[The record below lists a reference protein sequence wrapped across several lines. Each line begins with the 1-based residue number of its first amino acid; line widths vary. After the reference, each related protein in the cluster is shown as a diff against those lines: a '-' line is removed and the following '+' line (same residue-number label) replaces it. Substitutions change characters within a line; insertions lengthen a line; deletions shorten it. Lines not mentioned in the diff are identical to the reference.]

1 MSLSRRRLRTA
12 KQRQCN
18 KLRAGKSTVCIDRIK
33 KQRKIYNFMVGNDQ
47 KIAGSPNSFSHDDF
61 IDSNKTI
68 YEYFSTLKGNRTA
81 TGRLKTQAIQL
92 PRMSGKSLTYQK
104 ALAAMSDNLKI
115 GLVPHENDE
124 ETT

>member
-18 KLRAGKSTVCIDRIK
+18 KLRTGKSTVCI
-33 KQRKIYNFMVGNDQ
+33 V
-47 KIAGSPNSFSHDDF
+47 
-61 IDSNKTI
+61 
-68 YEYFSTLKGNRTA
+68 
-81 TGRLKTQAIQL
+81 
-92 PRMSGKSLTYQK
+92 QK